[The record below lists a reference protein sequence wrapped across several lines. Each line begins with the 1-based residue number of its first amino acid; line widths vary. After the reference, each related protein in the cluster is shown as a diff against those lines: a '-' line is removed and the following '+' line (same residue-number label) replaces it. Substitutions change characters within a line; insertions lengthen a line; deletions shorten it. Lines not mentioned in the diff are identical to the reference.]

1 MVPSSL
7 DCVERVREVTR
18 QFQEVYSNANME
30 EQNKVHL
37 MPYPILVHEDGSVEA
52 EPGWEVFPDTE
63 GLVCG
68 QKSGV
73 LPGNLTT

>member
-7 DCVERVREVTR
+7 ECVERVREVTR
-18 QFQEVYSNANME
+18 QFQEVYSNAITE

-37 MPYPILVHEDGSVEA
+37 MPYHILVHEDGSVES